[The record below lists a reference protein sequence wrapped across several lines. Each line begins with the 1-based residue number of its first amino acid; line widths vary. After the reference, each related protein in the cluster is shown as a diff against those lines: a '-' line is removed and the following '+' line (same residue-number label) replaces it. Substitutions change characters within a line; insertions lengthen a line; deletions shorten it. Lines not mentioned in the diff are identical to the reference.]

1 MKQRPSLG
9 VIFLTIFIDL
19 LGFGI
24 VMPFLTLVAR
34 DAFGVT
40 EWVTTLLGASYSA
53 MQFLCMPGWG
63 RLSDRIGRRPVML
76 SSIFFTAVTMLAL
89 GGALAW
95 SDTIIWVFAARMLS
109 GVATANLGTA
119 SAYIADITTPQ
130 ERVKGMGLFGIAFGL
145 GFLIGPAIGGLLA
158 HHTINGREGP
168 WACFVAAG
176 LSAVNLIWAF
186 FRLPESL
193 PPERRKLSTRSLSPL
208 NLRALRD
215 TFSTPGVSR
224 AVATSFLIILAFSG
238 LEMTY
243 ALYASDAFHFSTKQ
257 VGWMFML
264 MGATGAAVQ
273 GGFMRRASGRYK
285 ETSLAITGLC
295 FLAFGFAGFA
305 LAPRVG
311 VPMLIV
317 VSCLIAIGN
326 GLTQPSLSAYISRLA
341 DPSRQGETLSANQ
354 SMSSLGR
361 VFGPALAGALYTVF
375 SPETPFIAC
384 ALINLLALLCA
395 LGMRSIQ
402 PAPAV
407 APPKM
412 AEA

>member
-76 SSIFFTAVTMLAL
+76 SSIFFSAVTMLAL

-95 SDTIIWVFAARMLS
+95 SDTILWVFVARMAS
-109 GVATANLGTA
+109 GFATANLGTA
-119 SAYIADITTPQ
+119 SAYIADITTPE

-158 HHTINGREGP
+158 HHTVNGREGP
-168 WACFVAAG
+168 WACFIAAG
-176 LSAVNLIWAF
+176 LSVVNLLWAF
-186 FRLPESL
+186 LRLPESL
-193 PPERRKLSTRSLSPL
+193 PPERRKPSTRSLSPL
-208 NLRALRD
+208 NVRALRE
-215 TFSTPGVSR
+215 TFSTPGISR
-224 AVATSFLIILAFSG
+224 AVLTSFLIILAFSG

-264 MGATGAAVQ
+264 MGTTGAVVQ

-295 FLAFGFAGFA
+295 LLAVGFTGFA

-311 VPMLIV
+311 VPLLIV

-341 DPSRQGETLSANQ
+341 DPARQGETLSANQ

-361 VFGPALAGALYTVF
+361 VFGPALAGLLYTLF
-375 SPETPFIAC
+375 SPETPFVAC
-384 ALINLLALLCA
+384 ALINLVALACA
-395 LGMRSIQ
+395 LGMRAIQ
-402 PAPAV
+402 PAASARV
-407 APPKM
+407 AH
-412 AEA
+412 A